1 MAKIVA
7 GGCGSYDVPLLKEF
21 FTKALAEF
29 GALPAKCKVL
39 LKPNL
44 LSGKAP
50 GKGVN
55 THPLFVR
62 ALAEILVENGCS
74 VFVGDS
80 PGYESTEKALEKSGI
95 MQVMRDLRLGIA
107 PFRKR
112 VTKVNAGI
120 SPYRELVL
128 GEDPLDYDLVLNM
141 PKLKTH
147 VMMGLTAGVKNTFG
161 FVPSLDKAKWHLR
174 CKGDNRLFSSVLM
187 DIHFIVNPALTILD
201 GIVGMDGSGPAHGRV
216 RDLGLV
222 AVSDNGL
229 SLDAFLEKTLS
240 IRSPLPLTSLG
251 EEKGLLKEATL
262 VDRGMPKIREFV
274 MPATV
279 EADWNLPPLVRETL
293 RHLFTRKPKCDDKK
307 CNGCKTC
314 VNVCPAGA
322 LRMGAKGLLFDY
334 KACIRCYCC
343 HEMCPTGAITV

>member
-1 MAKIVA
+1 MPKIVA
-7 GGCGSYDVPLLKEF
+7 GGCSSYDVPVLKEF
-21 FTKALAEF
+21 FFKALAEF

-50 GKGVN
+50 GKAVN

-62 ALAEILVENGCS
+62 AISEILLENGCT

-80 PGYESTEKALEKSGI
+80 PGYESTAKALEKSGI
-95 MQVMRDLRLGIA
+95 MKVMRELRLELA
-107 PFRKR
+107 PFNKR
-112 VTKVNAGI
+112 VTKVNTGI

-174 CKGDNRLFSSVLM
+174 CKGDKRLFASLLM
-187 DIHFIVNPALTILD
+187 DIHFTVNPALTILD
-201 GIVGMDGSGPAHGRV
+201 GIVGMDSNGPAHGRA

-229 SLDAFLEKTLS
+229 SLDAFLEKILS
-240 IRSPLPLTSLG
+240 IPSGLPISSLG
-251 EEKGLLKEATL
+251 EEKGLLKEAIL
-262 VDRGMPKIREFV
+262 VDHGAPQIRDFV
-274 MPATV
+274 MPAAMEV
-279 EADWNLPPLVRETL
+279 DWNLPRLVRETV
-293 RHLFTRKPKCDDKK
+293 RHMFTRKPKWDSKR
-307 CNGCKTC
+307 CNACKTC

-322 LRMGAKGLLFDY
+322 LRAEGKDLLFDY

>member
-1 MAKIVA
+1 MSKIVA
-7 GGCGSYDVPLLKEF
+7 GGCRGYDVPLLKEF
-21 FTKALAEF
+21 FFRALAEF

-44 LSGKAP
+44 LTGKAP
-50 GKGVN
+50 GKAVN

-62 ALAEILVENGCS
+62 AIAEILVENGCT

-95 MQVMRDLRLGIA
+95 MEVMRDLRLGLA

-174 CKGDNRLFSSVLM
+174 CKGDKRLFASLLM
-187 DIHFIVNPALTILD
+187 DIHFLVNPALTILD
-201 GIVGMDGSGPAHGRV
+201 GIVGMDSNGPAHGRV

-229 SLDAFLEKTLS
+229 SLDVFLEKTLS
-240 IRSPLPLTSLG
+240 IRSPLPISSLG
-251 EEKGLLKEATL
+251 EEKGLLKEAIL
-262 VDRGMPKIREFV
+262 VDEGAPQVRDFV
-274 MPATV
+274 MPAAMDV
-279 EADWNLPPLVRETL
+279 DWNLPPLVRETV
-293 RHLFTRKPKCDDKK
+293 RHIFTRKPKWVSKR
-307 CNGCKTC
+307 CNVCKTC
-314 VNVCPAGA
+314 VNVCPVGA
-322 LRMGAKGLLFDY
+322 LRLGAKGLFFDY

>member
-1 MAKIVA
+1 MSKIVA
-7 GGCGSYDVPLLKEF
+7 GGCGSYDLPLLKEF
-21 FTKALAEF
+21 FLKALAEF

-50 GKGVN
+50 GKAVN

-62 ALAEILVENGCS
+62 AIAEILIENGCT

-95 MQVMRDLRLGIA
+95 MEVMRDLRLGLA

-112 VTKVNAGI
+112 VTKVNSGI

-174 CKGDNRLFSSVLM
+174 CRSDKRLFASLLM
-187 DIHFIVNPALTILD
+187 DIHFMVNPALTILD
-201 GIVGMDGSGPAHGRV
+201 GIVGMDSDGPAHGRV

-229 SLDAFLEKTLS
+229 SLDVFLEKTLS
-240 IRSPLPLTSLG
+240 IRSPLPISSLG
-251 EEKGLLKEATL
+251 EEKGLLKEAIL
-262 VDRGMPKIREFV
+262 VDHGAPQIRDFV
-274 MPATV
+274 MPAAV
-279 EADWNLPPLVRETL
+279 EVDWNLPPLVRETV
-293 RHLFTRKPKCDDKK
+293 RHMFTRKPKWDSKR
-307 CNGCKTC
+307 CNACKTC
-314 VNVCPAGA
+314 VNVCPVGA
-322 LRMGAKGLLFDY
+322 LRAGGKGLLFDY